1 MKRLF
6 ISQPMRGK
14 TDEEIIVTRERAAMA
29 ARKHLGDDVDV
40 IDSLIKSVPGNVNTG
55 LWCLGESI
63 KLMAEADVVYFCD
76 NWKEYRG
83 CLIEYRCAKDY
94 GIDIIGD
101 IL

>member
-14 TDEEIIVTRERAAMA
+14 TDEEIIVTRERAIVT
-29 ARKHLGDDVDV
+29 ARKHLGEDVDV
-40 IDSLIKSVPGNVNTG
+40 INSLLKNVPDNVNTG

-94 GIDIIGD
+94 GLDIIGD
-101 IL
+101 VL